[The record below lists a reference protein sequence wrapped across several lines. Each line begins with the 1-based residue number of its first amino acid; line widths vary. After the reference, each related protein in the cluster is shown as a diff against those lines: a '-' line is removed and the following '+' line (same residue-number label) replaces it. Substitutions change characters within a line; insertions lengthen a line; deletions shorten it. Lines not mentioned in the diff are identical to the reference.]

1 MSDAEPGPD
10 AHPDHAAHP
19 HHPDHPQHSED
30 PQRSEHPGQVRRVP
44 GDADPVTALRRV
56 CTGPVHDP
64 HGVDAFVELVGR
76 RRDGLVRRV
85 AVVGAV
91 EADDVARTLR
101 WAAAHDVVVAVPGS
115 GHVGTD
121 ARPTVV
127 VTRSRIDAIV
137 VDPRAAR
144 LHAGVG
150 ATWSAV
156 RAAASAYGLGA
167 DVPDLP
173 LPLAD
178 AHTAAFLGVLSAAP
192 VRALTLVTG
201 DGVVHHVD
209 RASEPDLWWTLGRGS
224 DLAGVLTGVDLVL
237 DTGPRPR
244 RTGRRAG
251 AAASLPQLD
260 SGWSAAD
267 RARLSAIARRHD
279 PVGVLHAHA
288 TGHA

>member
-1 MSDAEPGPD
+1 MSDAETGPD
-10 AHPDHAAHP
+10 GHPERTEHPDHAEH
-19 HHPDHPQHSED
+19 
-30 PQRSEHPGQVRRVP
+30 QRARRVP
-44 GDADPVTALRRV
+44 GGADPVTALRSV
-56 CTGPVHDP
+56 CTGPVLDP

-76 RRDGLVRRV
+76 RRDGLARRV

-91 EADDVARTLR
+91 GADDVACTLL
-101 WAAAHDVVVAVPGS
+101 WAAAHDVGVAVPGS
-115 GHVGTD
+115 GHVGSD

-127 VTRSRIDAIV
+127 VTRTRIDAIV

-156 RAAASAYGLGA
+156 RAAASAHGLGA

-173 LPLAD
+173 LPIAD

-237 DTGPRPR
+237 DTGRRAP
-244 RTGRRAG
+244 RTGRRVTGPASSLADLDG
-251 AAASLPQLD
+251 A
-260 SGWSAAD
+260 WSAAD
-267 RARLSAIARRHD
+267 RARLTAIARRHD
-279 PVGVLHAHA
+279 PAGVLHAHA
-288 TGHA
+288 PGHA

>member
-10 AHPDHAAHP
+10 AHPDHAADP
-19 HHPDHPQHSED
+19 DHPDHT
-30 PQRSEHPGQVRRVP
+30 GQVRRVP

-56 CTGPVHDP
+56 CTGPVLDP

-76 RRDGLVRRV
+76 RRDGLARRV

-91 EADDVARTLR
+91 GADDVAHTLQ

-127 VTRSRIDAIV
+127 VTRTRIDAIV
-137 VDPRAAR
+137 VDRRAAR

-156 RAAASAYGLGA
+156 RAAASAYGLGV

-237 DTGPRPR
+237 DTGPRAR
-244 RTGRRAG
+244 RTGRRTG
-251 AAASLPQLD
+251 AAASLPHPD
-260 SGWSAAD
+260 NGWSAAD
-267 RARLSAIARRHD
+267 RARLTAIARRHD

-288 TGHA
+288 PGHA